1 MMTWQGALVHE
12 IFFDTGPEDPK
23 GLLFTKLLG
32 LSLYGVKKANR
43 S

>member
-1 MMTWQGALVHE
+1 MMTWQGTLVHK
-12 IFFDTGPEDPK
+12 IFFDTGLEDHK
-23 GLLFTKLLG
+23 GLLFKKLLG

>member
-1 MMTWQGALVHE
+1 MTWLWTLVHE
-12 IFFDTGPEDPK
+12 IFFHTGPEDPK
-23 GLLFTKLLG
+23 GLFFTKLVG